1 MSNDILILNRLP
13 PDQLDKFKSLT
24 TEIVIES
31 FVFPADRDYL
41 TARFAFIE
49 NQNHLFLWSA
59 AQAIE
64 KYLKAN
70 ILLLGIDGVKKTHK
84 LMGFAQLL
92 RAAHPKRLMID
103 TSIPDGWHELGVGS
117 WPTTSI
123 DAFLLH
129 LETWGAPSI
138 RYDQSGFYVH
148 IQNLVLLD
156 RLAFQLRE
164 RLVQERVNECKYVSE
179 QIKRCFFDFNIS
191 FAPKDY
197 NHPPFK
203 GLTLA
208 SMSVST
214 LEAAIKGLFGR
225 PELYITWAKIN
236 LKLTDDEITKI
247 RLMSASSTDDAES
260 EGV

>member
-1 MSNDILILNRLP
+1 MNSDISILNRLP
-13 PDQLDKFKSLT
+13 PDQLDKFKSVT

-31 FVFPADRDYL
+31 FLFPADRDYL

-49 NQNHLFLWSA
+49 KQNHLFLWSA

-70 ILLLGIDGVKKTHK
+70 ILLLGVGGIKKTHK
-84 LMGFAQLL
+84 LMGMVQSL
-92 RAAHPKRLMID
+92 RAAHPNRLGVD
-103 TSIPDGWHELGVGS
+103 TSIPDGWYELGVGS

-123 DAFLLH
+123 EDYLLH
-129 LETWGAPSI
+129 LENWGAPSI
-138 RYDQSGFYVH
+138 RYDQNGFNVH

-156 RLAFQLRE
+156 RLVFQLRE
-164 RLVQERVNECKYVSE
+164 RLVQEKVNECKDVSE
-179 QIKRCFFDFNIS
+179 QIKSCFFDFNIP

-197 NHPPFK
+197 NHPPFI

-214 LEAAIKGLFGR
+214 LKAAIKGIYGH
-225 PELYITWAKIN
+225 PELYITWAKQN
-236 LKLTDDEITKI
+236 LKMDDDEITKI
-247 RLMSASSTDDAES
+247 RNVGISASST
-260 EGV
+260 